1 MACLPW
7 LVLSYLWQALAKKT
21 SSTLHLDNTGQ
32 INFDVISHDSNFL
45 SATGGFGTLNIS
57 HKSGTSSDAVG
68 LFMDGIEDPS
78 MYMRS
83 PNIGADNPP
92 SELEF
97 MVHGNLTTELNGVK
111 ASCGELRIGKFVGS
125 AGNLYWFLSS
135 KHCVKGLPPE
145 GGKDGQ
151 YRFVCECDGGM
162 AVMFSQ
168 PGKDKLAH
176 HVPMNIYDCSA
187 IMDKAGQWVEVASS
201 PGAQTLTY
209 GHGVEHGES
218 VTDSKTWGHSTTASV
233 STGFHFLGISI
244 GSSVSHMTSVS
255 FTNSHASTF
264 SMSDTESYTTQ
275 IGAGTVWQFQM
286 GIKDNCGLSVVK
298 FNDLQLTQSGL
309 NPPCCLP
316 GYFVN
321 ISHPEGECLEVDG
334 EKYDVC
340 DRKGQ
345 VLI

>member
-1 MACLPW
+1 
-7 LVLSYLWQALAKKT
+7 
-21 SSTLHLDNTGQ
+21 LDNTGQ
-32 INFDVISHDSNFL
+32 INLDVISHDSNFV
-45 SATGGFGTLNIS
+45 SATGDFGALTIS
-57 HKSGTSSDAVG
+57 HESGTSSDAVG

-83 PNIGADNPP
+83 PNIGSDNPP
-92 SELEF
+92 SELQF
-97 MVHGNLTTELNGVK
+97 MVHGNLTAQLDGVK
-111 ASCGELRIGKFVGS
+111 ASCGELRIGNFKSGN
-125 AGNLYWFLSS
+125 GNLYWFLSS

-162 AVMFSQ
+162 VVMFSQ
-168 PGKDKLAH
+168 PGHDKFTSNL
-176 HVPMNIYDCSA
+176 PMNIYDCSA
-187 IMDKAGQWVEVASS
+187 IMDKAGRWVEVASS

-209 GHGVEHGES
+209 SHGVEHGKS
-218 VTDSKTWGHSTTASV
+218 VTDSKTWGHSTTSSV
-233 STGFHFLGISI
+233 SAGFSFFGISI
-244 GSSVSHMTSVS
+244 SSSVSHMTSES
-255 FTNSHASTF
+255 FTKSHTSTF

-275 IGAGTVWQFQM
+275 MGAGTVWQFQM
-286 GIKDNCGLSVVK
+286 DIKDNCGLSGVK